1 MSPSPRL
8 PAAPRKTA
16 SLYVRLSRAAS
27 DENLSLEGM
36 LADARALA
44 AREGLRI
51 VAEHVDDG
59 ISGAVRDRPAF
70 TKWLDDARL
79 GHADTLV
86 TYHTDRLTREGINA
100 AALILDA
107 VEGKDAET
115 GRVVRAPV
123 RLIDTQGVDSSGDEA
138 AFRFR
143 FVIAA
148 EVARAERE
156 RMRDRSR
163 ARVRRARAAGR
174 FPGGT
179 PPFGFKVV
187 DNPNGPGRVL
197 EVHPD
202 EGAALRRA
210 AERMIA
216 GDPRM
221 SVVRRLSCEGFKPR
235 RSDSWT
241 VASLRSALTSEAA
254 QEHLFSAAENRAIKQ
269 AFAPRSADPRQQRGG
284 RGGRKPSRL
293 LSGVL
298 RCAACERRLV
308 VTPQINRS
316 VRYRC
321 SSINDGY
328 ICEAP
333 VVITAELL
341 EAEVERRWLDGWG
354 RVPETIVVRP
364 VDESADALAEVL
376 NEIDVEVALVV
387 KLRGAERLEALARLE
402 ALEARR
408 DELEAAP
415 LPALSVLEE
424 TGRTYADAWRDG
436 DLDERRAM
444 LLRTVGKLHVR
455 QGRGTP
461 GRVDLD
467 RRLVDAYKLDP
478 AEADEALGLT

>member
-1 MSPSPRL
+1 VPRKPRL

-36 LADARALA
+36 LDDVRALA

-70 TKWLDDARL
+70 TAWLDDARHGL
-79 GHADTLV
+79 ADTLA

-107 VEGKDAET
+107 VEGKNPET
-115 GRVVRAPV
+115 GRIVRAPV

-179 PPFGFKVV
+179 VPFGFRAV
-187 DNPNGPGRVL
+187 DNSDGPGRVL
-197 EVHPD
+197 EVEPD
-202 EGAALRRA
+202 EAAALRRA

-216 GDPRM
+216 GDPRL
-221 SVVRRLSCEGFKPR
+221 SVVRRFSREGFKPR

-241 VASLRSALTSEAA
+241 AASLRSALTSDAA
-254 QEHLFSAAENRAIKQ
+254 REHIFSAAENRAITQ
-269 AFAPRSADPRQQRGG
+269 ALAPRGPNPRAR
-284 RGGRKPSRL
+284 GRKPSRL

-298 RCAACERRLV
+298 HCESCKRRLV

-333 VVITAELL
+333 VTITAELL
-341 EAEVERRWLDGWG
+341 EVEIERRWLDGWG
-354 RVPETIVVRP
+354 PVRETIVVRP
-364 VDESADALAEVL
+364 VDESADDLAEVL
-376 NEIDVEVALVV
+376 DEIDVEAALVV

-408 DELEAAP
+408 DELEATP
-415 LPALSVLEE
+415 LPALSVLRE
-424 TGRTYADAWRDG
+424 TGRTYAEAWRDG
-436 DLDERRAM
+436 DLDERRVM
-444 LLRTVGKLHVR
+444 LLRTVGALHVR
-455 QGRGTP
+455 QGRGTR
-461 GRVDLD
+461 GRVDVD
-467 RRLVDAYKLDP
+467 RRLTDAYKLDP
-478 AEADEALGLT
+478 DAIDEAHGV

>member
-1 MSPSPRL
+1 MPRNPRL
-8 PAAPRKTA
+8 PAAPRKTV
-16 SLYVRLSRAAS
+16 SLYVRLSRAAT

-36 LADARALA
+36 LDDVRALA
-44 AREGLRI
+44 AREGLRV

-70 TKWLDDARL
+70 TAWLDDARQ
-79 GHADTLV
+79 GRAGTLA

-107 VEGKDAET
+107 VEGKDPET
-115 GRVVRAPV
+115 GHIVRAPV
-123 RLIDTQGVDSSGDEA
+123 RLIDTQGIDSSGDEA

-179 PPFGFKVV
+179 VPFGFRAV
-187 DNPNGPGRVL
+187 DNPDGLGRVL
-197 EVHPD
+197 QVEP
-202 EGAALRRA
+202 EEAAALRRA

-221 SVVRRLSCEGFKPR
+221 AVVRRLSREGFKPR

-241 VASLRSALTSEAA
+241 AASLRSALTSEAA
-254 QEHLFSAAENRAIKQ
+254 REHIFSAAENRAITQ
-269 AFAPRSADPRQQRGG
+269 ALAPRSTDPRQRRGG

-298 RCAACERRLV
+298 HCDACKRRLV

-321 SSINDGY
+321 SSINDGF

-333 VVITAELL
+333 VTITAELL

-354 RVPETIVVRP
+354 RVRETIVVRP
-364 VDESADALAEVL
+364 VDESADELAEVL
-376 NEIDVEVALVV
+376 DKIDVEAALVV
-387 KLRGAERLEALARLE
+387 RLRGAERLEALARLE
-402 ALEARR
+402 ALETRR
-408 DELEAAP
+408 DELEATP
-415 LPALSVLEE
+415 LPALSVLQE
-424 TGRTYADAWRDG
+424 TGRTYADAWHDG
-436 DLDERRAM
+436 DIDERRAM
-444 LLRTVGKLHVR
+444 LLRTVGTLHVR
-455 QGRGTP
+455 PGRGMR
-461 GRVDLD
+461 GRVDVD
-467 RRLVDAYKLDP
+467 RRLADAHKLDP
-478 AEADEALGLT
+478 YAIDKAHET

>member
-1 MSPSPRL
+1 
-8 PAAPRKTA
+8 
-16 SLYVRLSRAAS
+16 
-27 DENLSLEGM
+27 M

-44 AREGLRI
+44 AREGLRV

-70 TKWLDDARL
+70 TAWLDDARL
-79 GHADTLV
+79 GRADTLV

-107 VEGKDAET
+107 AEGKDAET

-179 PPFGFKVV
+179 VPFGFRAI
-187 DNPNGPGRVL
+187 DNPEGPGRVL
-197 EVHPD
+197 EVDPD

-210 AERMIA
+210 AERMVA

-221 SVVRRLSCEGFKPR
+221 SVVRRLSREGFKPR

-241 VASLRSALTSEAA
+241 AASLRSALTSEAA
-254 QEHLFSAAENRAIKQ
+254 REHLFSPAENRAITQ
-269 AFAPRSADPRQQRGG
+269 AFAPRGPNTRV
-284 RGGRKPSRL
+284 GGRKPSRL
-293 LSGVL
+293 LSSVL
-298 RCAACERRLV
+298 HCAACGRRLV
-308 VTPQINRS
+308 VTPQIQRS

-321 SSINDGY
+321 SSINDGR

-333 VVITAELL
+333 VVITSELL

-376 NEIDVEVALVV
+376 DEIDVEASLVV

-408 DELEAAP
+408 DELEAEP
-415 LPALSVLEE
+415 LPALSVLTE
-424 TGRTYADAWRDG
+424 TGRTYADAWHDG

-455 QGRGTP
+455 QGRGTR
-461 GRVDLD
+461 GRVDVD
-467 RRLVDAYKLDP
+467 RRLTDAYKLDP
-478 AEADEALGLT
+478 AEADAALGV